1 MNTIWREIR
10 FAVRSFGRSPAF
22 TTAALLSLALGI
34 GANTTIFTLL
44 NAVFLN
50 PLPVARASELVAVY
64 TVDSNTPG
72 GFGGLLQT
80 SRPNFLDYRDRN
92 HVLAGMAAYSFPV
105 QVSVFHGTTAEQ
117 ALAEMVTANF
127 FDLLGVRLPL
137 GRAFR
142 DEEDATPLAHPVAV
156 LSHGY
161 WTRRLGGDPNVIG
174 RTLAIN
180 GQPYTVI
187 GVAPEGFKGINALV
201 SPDLWVPTM
210 MWSRI
215 VPAQFA
221 DWFESRRALAF
232 SIAARLQPGVTM
244 AQAEAE
250 LKTIGRALESA
261 YPVENKGRSVT
272 LRPLA
277 QATIFPGLRGTLVL
291 GSLVLVSVV
300 ALVLLVACSNVANL
314 LVARGLARRQELA
327 VRTALGASRRQL
339 VRQLLTESLLLA
351 LGGGLAGLGIAALA
365 RDGLWSL
372 RPPFVAQNFVELALD
387 WRVFAFTLLLSLVT
401 GLLFGLLPALQASR
415 ADVVDALK
423 EETRTAGR
431 SRRRLRVGNT
441 LVVAQVALSVVALAA
456 AGLFV
461 RSLQQAYAIDP
472 GFDTRHTA
480 AVFVNPGQAGYSQ
493 ARAETFYREVEER
506 LRARPG
512 VAGVAWNSTAPL
524 TGGFLRTVIPEGQEA
539 DTSRR
544 LFAVANTCTP
554 GYFAVMGTPLRR
566 GRDFTEADRAGTLP
580 VAVVNETLASRVW
593 PGEDALGRR
602 FRFIGDDRL
611 YTIVGVVATTKY
623 TTLGEEPAPA
633 VFVPLAQQYS
643 DAMVLFVRSA
653 GDPSAALGRALDL
666 VRGIDPQ
673 IPLVNPSTM
682 ADVLGQSLWAARM
695 GAILLGALGLLA
707 LVLASVGLY
716 GVLTYSV
723 GQRQHEIGLRMALG
737 AGRSDVMGLVLR
749 EGMTL
754 VGVGLVLGLAGALAV
769 SRVVAGL
776 LYGIT
781 PTDVPTFG
789 GVSLVLVIVALVAC
803 GVPAFRASRLDP
815 VVALR

>member
-1 MNTIWREIR
+1 MDTLWREIR
-10 FAVRSFGRSPAF
+10 FALRSLGKSPAF
-22 TTAALLSLALGI
+22 AVAGVLSLALGI
-34 GANTTIFTLL
+34 GANTTIFTLI

-64 TVDSNTPG
+64 TVDSNVTG

-80 SRPNFLDYRDRN
+80 SRPNFLDYRERN
-92 HVLAGMAAYSFPV
+92 HVFAGMAAYSFPT
-105 QVSVFHGTTAEQ
+105 QVSVFRGTVAEQ
-117 ALAEMVTANF
+117 ALAEMVTANY

-142 DEEDATPLAHPVAV
+142 PEEDATPLAHPVAV

-161 WTRRLGGDPNVIG
+161 WARRLGGDPGIIG

-180 GQPYTVI
+180 GLPYTVI

-201 SPDLWVPTM
+201 SPDLWVPTT

-232 SIAARLQPGVTM
+232 SIAARLRPGVTM

-250 LKTIGRALESA
+250 LRTIGLALESA
-261 YPVENKGRSVT
+261 YPGDNKGRSVT

-277 QATIFPGLRGTLVL
+277 QATIFPDLRDTLVL
-291 GSLVLVSVV
+291 GSFVLMSVV
-300 ALVLLVACSNVANL
+300 VLVLLVACSNVANL
-314 LVARGLARRQELA
+314 LIARALARRQELA
-327 VRTALGASRRQL
+327 IRTALGASRRQL

-351 LGGGLAGLGIAALA
+351 LAGGLAGLGLAALA
-365 RDGLWSL
+365 RDGIWRL
-372 RPPFVAQNFVELALD
+372 RPPFVAQNFVELTLD
-387 WRVFAFTLLLSLVT
+387 WRVFAFTLLVSLAT

-415 ADVVDALK
+415 ADIVDALK
-423 EETRTAGR
+423 EETRTSGR
-431 SRRRLRVGNT
+431 SRRRLRIGNA
-441 LVVAQVALSVVALAA
+441 LVVAQVALSLVALAA
-456 AGLFV
+456 AGLFL
-461 RSLQQAYAIDP
+461 RSLQQAHAIDP
-472 GFDTRHTA
+472 GFDTRRTA
-480 AVFVNPGQAGYSQ
+480 VVFVNPGQAGYTQ
-493 ARAETFYREVEER
+493 ARAEAFYREVEAR
-506 LRARPG
+506 LRALAS
-512 VAGVAWNSTAPL
+512 VAGVAWNSSAPL
-524 TGGFLRTVIPEGQEA
+524 AGGFLRTVIPEGQEA

-544 LFAVANTCTP
+544 LFAVANTSTP

-580 VAVVNETLASRVW
+580 VAIVNETLANRVW

-611 YTIVGVVATTKY
+611 YTIVGVAATTKY
-623 TTLGEEPAPA
+623 TTLGEDPTPA
-633 VFVPLAQQYS
+633 VFVPLAQHPS
-643 DAMVLFVRSA
+643 DAMVLFVRST
-653 GDPSAALGRALDL
+653 GDPSAALGLALEL
-666 VRGIDPQ
+666 IRGIDPHV
-673 IPLVNPSTM
+673 PLVNPSTM

-695 GAILLGALGLLA
+695 GAILLGTLGLLA

-723 GQRQHEIGLRMALG
+723 GQRRHEIGLRMALG
-737 AGRSDVMGLVLR
+737 AARPDVVRLVLR

-754 VGVGLVLGLAGALAV
+754 VGVGLVLGLGGTLAV
-769 SRVVAGL
+769 SRVVARL

-781 PTDVPTFG
+781 PTDLPTFG
-789 GVSLVLVIVALVAC
+789 GVSLVLVVVALAAC
-803 GVPAFRASRLDP
+803 GVPAFRASRTDP
-815 VVALR
+815 IVALR